1 MFSFTF
7 GLLVLDRT
15 ERNCINQSVYY
26 LELSNTWYKGIK
38 TVKYYAFP
46 TVFGDLIGI
55 FFFLTY
61 ISGILHTW
69 FWFYFTSQ

>member
-15 ERNCINQSVYY
+15 ERNCINQLVYY

-55 FFFLTY
+55 FSPPQTH

-69 FWFYFTSQ
+69 FCFTSQ

>member
-15 ERNCINQSVYY
+15 ERNCINQLVYY

-55 FFFLTY
+55 FF
-61 ISGILHTW
+61 SSNLHLW
-69 FWFYFTSQ
+69 NSSHLVLVLFY